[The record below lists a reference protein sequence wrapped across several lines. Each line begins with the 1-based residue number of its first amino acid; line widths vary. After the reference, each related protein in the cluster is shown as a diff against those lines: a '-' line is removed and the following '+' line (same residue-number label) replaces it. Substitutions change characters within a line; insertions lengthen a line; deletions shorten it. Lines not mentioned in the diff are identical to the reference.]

1 MSAEDIRIDRLA
13 LRVTGLDENAARALA
28 RLVAGGLTP
37 GRLGPAGSSGLDQLR
52 LQVQADAEH
61 GEPALLAHRIVDEI
75 GRALARERAPG
86 GPAGEEI
93 P

>member
-1 MSAEDIRIDRLA
+1 MAS
-13 LRVTGLDENAARALA
+13 
-28 RLVAGGLTP
+28 
-37 GRLGPAGSSGLDQLR
+37 
-52 LQVQADAEH
+52 
-61 GEPALLAHRIVDEI
+61 PALLAHRIVDEI